1 MCIII
6 VSERGIRKM
15 KHNRQ
20 VSWMRLIIT
29 FITAFILTTF
39 LQERLI
45 TNNILDYIVVFTS
58 VILAGIGVNQIIGKI
73 FKK

>member
-1 MCIII
+1 MFIII
-6 VSERGIRKM
+6 VSERCIRKM

>member
-1 MCIII
+1 
-6 VSERGIRKM
+6 
-15 KHNRQ
+15 
-20 VSWMRLIIT
+20 MRLIIT

>member
-1 MCIII
+1 
-6 VSERGIRKM
+6 M

>member
-1 MCIII
+1 MFII
-6 VSERGIRKM
+6 VSERGIRNM

-20 VSWMRLIIT
+20 VSWIRLIIT

>member
-1 MCIII
+1 
-6 VSERGIRKM
+6 M

-20 VSWMRLIIT
+20 VSWIRLIIT

>member
-1 MCIII
+1 MFFII
-6 VSERGIRKM
+6 VGKRGVRKM
-15 KHNRQ
+15 KANRQ

-45 TNNILDYIVVFTS
+45 TNNILDYIVVFIS